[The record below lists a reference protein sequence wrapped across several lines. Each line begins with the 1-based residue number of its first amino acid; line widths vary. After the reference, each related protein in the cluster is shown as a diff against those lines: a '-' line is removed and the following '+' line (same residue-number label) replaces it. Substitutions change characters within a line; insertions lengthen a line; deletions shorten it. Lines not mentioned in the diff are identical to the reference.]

1 MNQFVSIV
9 FLKFETLKI
18 KLYIYLLTQE
28 AIFKKKKQN
37 KNKLFLKLKYCQFAV
52 YAYGNNIDFIKI
64 RLYYKYYTVTYCF
77 HLMYFAHLALK
88 I

>member
-1 MNQFVSIV
+1 M
-9 FLKFETLKI
+9 
-18 KLYIYLLTQE
+18 
-28 AIFKKKKQN
+28 
-37 KNKLFLKLKYCQFAV
+37 KYSQFAV
-52 YAYGNNIDFIKI
+52 YAYGYNIDFIKI